1 MAARSSVCVLICI
14 EDNYT
19 TDQLRQ
25 GLATAYSDGWKARTR
40 VPMAMTCFDRKKEP
54 RGERLDCHCWHTL
67 PKQTPKSHRPT
78 IASRHAAW
86 WDDYLN
92 VVLFSYTN
100 KQFPLGI
107 YRLLPTPHGLHP
119 SFLGRFLYPS
129 DPALSGC
136 THKNQQWH
144 VVDVSVCDSFLTIV
158 QARISRR
165 WKTLPRLPA
174 QILCENRE
182 PDHNDVATDLRAI
195 SCQWWCVRK
204 QKSLSVF
211 MGDFYS
217 NVMPV

>member
-1 MAARSSVCVLICI
+1 MDGRRARVCQWPWPASTGKGAAWRETGLPLLAHVAKTNSQITPTDDCVAACCVMGWLFECCVVFLYQQTVPIR
-14 EDNYT
+14 N
-19 TDQLRQ
+19 LSP
-25 GLATAYSDGWKARTR
+25 TAYPTRFAPFIFGQIFISVRPRSLRMHPQKSTMARR
-40 VPMAMTCFDRKKEP
+40 WC
-54 RGERLDCHCWHTL
+54 
-67 PKQTPKSHRPT
+67 
-78 IASRHAAW
+78 
-86 WDDYLN
+86 
-92 VVLFSYTN
+92 
-100 KQFPLGI
+100 
-107 YRLLPTPHGLHP
+107 
-119 SFLGRFLYPS
+119 
-129 DPALSGC
+129 
-136 THKNQQWH
+136 
-144 VVDVSVCDSFLTIV
+144 DVSVCDSFLTIV